1 MTDTVAPA
9 RTGAAVRRTW
19 QAPGELHPDDRRE
32 FGAMLRYCLD
42 GTDESR
48 IDLESVPRIE
58 FGAADDADADRV
70 ERLLGEAFK
79 RFAGAPQRT
88 PRTRLDRWDLPVEP
102 APATVPGPL
111 GTTPADGRIGPGL
124 FVSGPR
130 NALLIRA
137 LERLLGQTA
146 ARLGAAEYTVPALL
160 PWTTLE
166 KAGYTGNFPQHI
178 TATGVVRPDLDALDR
193 FGAATEQAAR
203 AAELEFTPVA
213 LAPATCLG
221 LFERFQGARL
231 DEPLTVTATGQC
243 SRYEGRATADTSPT
257 RRWSFSMREIVY
269 VGDRPGARAFHAQVL
284 EELLTLAE
292 SLGLP
297 CKVQPASDP
306 FFTSARPQMAQYQAA
321 MDVKYELVGRMA
333 HDGSEVAVSSLNYH
347 NQHFGKGFDIA
358 FAGQPGFSVCWAFGL
373 ERWAEWLGGY
383 LGDDPTGWPAQLR
396 EQC

>member
-1 MTDTVAPA
+1 MTDTAAP
-9 RTGAAVRRTW
+9 VRRTW

-42 GTDESR
+42 GTAGGEIR
-48 IDLESVPRIE
+48 LESVPRIE
-58 FGAADDADADRV
+58 FGAEDEAQADRV

-79 RFAGAPQRT
+79 RFAGAAQR
-88 PRTRLDRWDLPVEP
+88 PERTRLDRWDLAAEP
-102 APATVPGPL
+102 APPADPGPL
-111 GTTPADGRIGPGL
+111 GDTPADGRIGPGL

-130 NALLIRA
+130 NALLVRA
-137 LERLLGQTA
+137 LERLLGQIA
-146 ARLGAAEYTVPALL
+146 GRLGAAEYTVPALL

-178 TATGVVRPDLDALDR
+178 TAAGVVRPDLDALDR
-193 FGAATEQAAR
+193 FGSATDQAGR
-203 AAELEFTPVA
+203 VAELEFTSVA
-213 LAPATCLG
+213 LAPAVCLG

-231 DEPLTVTATGQC
+231 TEPLTVTATGQC

-269 VGDRPGARAFHAQVL
+269 IGDRPAARAFHARVL
-284 EELLTLAE
+284 EELLSLAD

-306 FFTSARPQMAQYQAA
+306 FFTKARPQLAQYQAA

-333 HDGSEVAVSSLNYH
+333 HDGSGVAVSSLNYH
-347 NQHFGKGFDIA
+347 NQHFGKGFDIT
-358 FAGQPGFSVCWAFGL
+358 FDGHPGFSVCWAFGL

-383 LGDDPTGWPAQLR
+383 LPDDPANWPSRLR
-396 EQC
+396 EHC

>member
-1 MTDTVAPA
+1 MTDTAEQI
-9 RTGAAVRRTW
+9 RRTW

-42 GTDESR
+42 GTDETR
-48 IDLESVPRIE
+48 IDLDTVPRIE
-58 FGAADDADADRV
+58 FGAVDAADADRV

-79 RFAGAPQRT
+79 RFAGAPGQR
-88 PRTRLDRWDLPVEP
+88 PDRTRLDNWDLKAEP
-102 APATVPGPL
+102 AAPTATGPL

-130 NALLIRA
+130 NALLIRS
-137 LERLLGQTA
+137 LERLLGKIA
-146 ARLGAAEYTVPALL
+146 ARLGADEYTVPALL

-178 TATGVVRPDLDALDR
+178 TAAGVVRPDLDALDR
-193 FGAATEQAAR
+193 FGKATDVAGR
-203 AAELEFTPVA
+203 AAELEYTPVA
-213 LAPATCLG
+213 LAPAVCMG

-231 DEPLTVTATGQC
+231 TEPLTVTATGQC
-243 SRYEGRATADTSPT
+243 SRYEGKATADTSPT

-269 VGDRPGARAFHAQVL
+269 VGDRPGARAFHGQVL
-284 EELLTLAE
+284 AELLALAE
-292 SLGLP
+292 NLGLP

-333 HDGSEVAVSSLNYH
+333 HDGSGVAVSSLNYH

-358 FAGQPGFSVCWAFGL
+358 FDGRPGFSVCWAFGL

-383 LGDDPTGWPAQLR
+383 LGDNPADWPVQLR
-396 EQC
+396 EQV